1 MNVNV
6 RASMSV
12 SANVNV
18 NVRVRVRVRECEHE
32 CVSVNM
38 NVRVRV
44 RVNSRVCAVLCAL
57 SATDELLENMVGT
70 SHMAV
75 ERIVVGLPTE
85 PVSTARSRWGPSE

>member
-1 MNVNV
+1 
-6 RASMSV
+6 MSV

-18 NVRVRVRVRECEHE
+18 CVRVCVRVRVRECEHE

-44 RVNSRVCAVLCAL
+44 RVNSKVCAVLCAL

-70 SHMAV
+70 SHMVV